1 MDTHARHSMGMQKV
15 GGIAALYTAVAYLA
29 AIPYFL
35 VLVNY
40 PSVVDPVQKVIL
52 LRDNYASMYVMHV
65 LSFEFVALGLIIVT
79 LALHRRLKELAP
91 STTQVA
97 TVVGLVRA
105 GLLLA
110 SVMVFNYGM
119 GTVVRLYATAPDQ
132 AVSAWQVIEPVAGA
146 LGGSGGEVLGGVW
159 FLLLSAAGLRTK
171 VFPRALDWLG
181 VGIGTAGILSIVPAL
196 SALEAAFELLQ
207 IVWFLW
213 LGIVM
218 LRTRPRG
225 VVNSGSRGERR

>member
-1 MDTHARHSMGMQKV
+1 MHTSSRHSMGMQKA

-52 LRDNYASMYVMHV
+52 LRDNYASMYLMHV

-79 LALHRRLKELAP
+79 LALHQRLKELAP

-97 TVVGLVRA
+97 TVIGLIRA

-110 SVMVFNYGM
+110 SVTVFNYGM
-119 GTVVRLYATAPDQ
+119 GTVVRLYATNPDQ
-132 AVSAWQVIEPVAGA
+132 AVSVWQVIEPVAGS
-146 LGGSGGEVLGGVW
+146 LGGSGGEILGGVW
-159 FLLLSAAGLRTK
+159 LLLLSVAALRTM
-171 VFPRALDWLG
+171 VFPRAMNWLG
-181 VGIGTAGILSIVPAL
+181 VVIGAAGILSLMPAL
-196 SALEAAFELLQ
+196 SALEAVFELLQ
-207 IVWFLW
+207 IVWFFW
-213 LGIVM
+213 LGIV
-218 LRTRPRG
+218 LLRPRQKP
-225 VVNSGSRGERR
+225 

>member
-52 LRDNYASMYVMHV
+52 LRDNYASMYLMHV

-79 LALHRRLKELAP
+79 LALHQRLKELAP
-91 STTQVA
+91 STTQFA

-119 GTVVRLYATAPDQ
+119 GSVVRLYAINPDQ
-132 AVSAWQVIEPVAGA
+132 AC
-146 LGGSGGEVLGGVW
+146 
-159 FLLLSAAGLRTK
+159 LLYTSDAA
-171 VFPRALDWLG
+171 D
-181 VGIGTAGILSIVPAL
+181 
-196 SALEAAFELLQ
+196 E
-207 IVWFLW
+207 
-213 LGIVM
+213 
-218 LRTRPRG
+218 
-225 VVNSGSRGERR
+225 